1 MQVKPYIMN
10 KASLGHVDGGS
21 EEMQP
26 VGRVAYFCNDVKNNC
41 ES

>member
-1 MQVKPYIMN
+1 MN
-10 KASLGHVDGGS
+10 KLKANPLGHVDGGS

-26 VGRVAYFCNDVKNNC
+26 VGRVAYFCNDVNNNC